1 MPTAHTRTGSRLRG
15 RSDLLGRFQ
24 GPFEVAP
31 EGGRGMDQAL
41 KLHGR
46 ETVRIG
52 CTRDVASGER
62 RAPVGLVRALNASQL
77 SENGLIR
84 RRPDRYFR

>member
-31 EGGRGMDQAL
+31 EGGRGMI
-41 KLHGR
+41 K
-46 ETVRIG
+46 
-52 CTRDVASGER
+52 
-62 RAPVGLVRALNASQL
+62 P
-77 SENGLIR
+77 
-84 RRPDRYFR
+84 